1 MFAAEAKELFLTVV
15 SFVPPPLFTETEIK
29 AFRTKILQAKFFPDW
44 RIISPKSWISE
55 DRTYSANYLLSLVA
69 QVLSLK

>member
-15 SFVPPPLFTETEIK
+15 SFVTPLFTEMEIK

-44 RIISPKSWISE
+44 RIISPKSRISE
-55 DRTYSANYLLSLVA
+55 DRTYSANYLLSLVT
-69 QVLSLK
+69 QVLNSK